1 MEHEM
6 TTPAQQLSAF
16 THDLTFADIPS
27 HVRDAAKR
35 ALVDTVG
42 VGLAAQEYPF
52 AGIVTDVMLELGG
65 TPEATVL
72 GNGTRLSAPN
82 AIIANGNLMHGLDY
96 DNTHAG
102 GLMHPGAC
110 VVPTALAVAEKTGAD
125 GEALLLAIVVGHEAQ
140 GRIAAAAATKFH
152 ARGFH
157 PTFITGSF
165 ASALT
170 AGKLLGLDAAQLT
183 HALGICGTQASG
195 TFEWLQDGSW
205 AKRFGPGWAGSAGTL
220 AALLAQRGYT
230 GPATIFEG
238 RFGLYRNFVGDGNYS
253 LERLVRGLGTEWET
267 VATMYKRYPCC
278 HANHGAINAAR
289 ALMREGS
296 FSVADIEA
304 VECRIQP
311 DMARMVGEPVDVK
324 RRPLTPY
331 QAQFSIY
338 YDVALAFLQGMVDL
352 DDFVEERLNDPD
364 VLALADRI
372 VCTPEPQYSGVGGY
386 PATVTV
392 TLKDGRTLRHEDPGD
407 LVNPM
412 SDDEVDDKFRRNA
425 GRSLPPEQVEDLL
438 AAMRGAGPDTDVR
451 ALMAL
456 SATRAEALAD

>member
-1 MEHEM
+1 M
-6 TTPAQQLSAF
+6 TTPAQQLSQF
-16 THDLTFADIPS
+16 TADLQYADIPP

-52 AGIVTDVMLELGG
+52 ARIVTDVMTELGG
-65 TPEATVL
+65 TPESTVL
-72 GNGTRLSAPN
+72 GTGTRLSAPN
-82 AIIANGNLMHGLDY
+82 AIVANGNMMHGLDY
-96 DNTHAG
+96 DNTHAP

-110 VVPTALAVAEKTGAD
+110 VVPTALAVAEKVGAD
-125 GEALLLAIVVGHEAQ
+125 GEALLTAIVVGHEAQ

-157 PTFITGSF
+157 PTFVTGSF

-170 AGKLLGLDAAQLT
+170 AGKLLGLDADTLT

-205 AKRFGPGWAGSAGTL
+205 AKRFGPGWAGNAGTI
-220 AALLAQRGYT
+220 AALLARAGYT

-253 LERLVRGLGTEWET
+253 LERLVRGLGTDWET
-267 VATMYKRYPCC
+267 TETMYKRYPCC

-289 ALMREGS
+289 ALTREHG
-296 FSVADIEA
+296 FSADDIEA
-304 VECRIQP
+304 VEVRIQP
-311 DMARMVGEPVDVK
+311 DMVPVVGEPQDVK
-324 RRPLTPY
+324 RRPRTPY
-331 QAQFSIY
+331 QAQFSLY
-338 YDVALAFLQGMVDL
+338 YDVALGFLQGHVDL
-352 DDFVEERLNDPD
+352 DDFVEERLNDAP
-364 VLALADRI
+364 VLGLADRI
-372 VCTPEPQYSGVGGY
+372 TYVPEPEYSGVGGF

-392 TLKDGRTLRHEDPGD
+392 RLRDGRELTHRDPGD

-412 SDDEVDDKFRRNA
+412 TDEEVDDKFRRNA
-425 GRSLPPEQVEDLL
+425 SRSLPARQVEDLL
-438 AAMRGAGPDTDVR
+438 AAMREAGPKTDVR

-456 SATRAEALAD
+456 TAAPAGIPAD